1 MKREVHISGKLIFPL
16 KVGNS
21 AVISRQSDIIRTSA
35 VVSIREENEDYVC
48 FETENS
54 VYQVSMK
61 PVANTARAV
70 LTSFLKMCA

>member
-21 AVISRQSDIIRTSA
+21 AVISRQSDIIRTSS

>member
-21 AVISRQSDIIRTSA
+21 AVISRKSDVIRTSP
-35 VVSIREENEDYVC
+35 VVSIREENEEYVC

>member
-21 AVISRQSDIIRTSA
+21 AVISRQSDIIRTSV

>member
-21 AVISRQSDIIRTSA
+21 AVISRKSDVIRTSP

>member
-70 LTSFLKMCA
+70 LMSFLKMCA

>member
-21 AVISRQSDIIRTSA
+21 AVISRKSDVIRTSP
-35 VVSIREENEDYVC
+35 VISIREENDEYVC

-61 PVANTARAV
+61 PVANAARAV
-70 LTSFLKMCA
+70 MSSFLKMCA

>member
-21 AVISRQSDIIRTSA
+21 VVISRQSDIIRTSA